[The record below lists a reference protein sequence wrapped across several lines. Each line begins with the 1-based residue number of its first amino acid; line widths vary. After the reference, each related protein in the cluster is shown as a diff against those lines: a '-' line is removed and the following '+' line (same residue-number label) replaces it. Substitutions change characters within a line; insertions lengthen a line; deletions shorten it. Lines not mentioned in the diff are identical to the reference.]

1 MRYYMGIDVG
11 AKGGI
16 AIIDENSKIVYLK
29 PMDRYNLVNCCQI
42 VSAWIKEKD
51 ASIVACVE
59 KVGAMPGQGVTS
71 MFNFGKGAGFIEG
84 VLEMAQVPYQ
94 LVSPVT
100 WKKIFSLLH
109 KDKKASIEVCKQL
122 FPNVNLFPTER
133 CRKESD
139 GLAESLLLACFAR
152 RKFR

>member
-29 PMDRYNLVNCCQI
+29 PMSRENLVNCCQI
-42 VSAWIKEKD
+42 VGTWIKEKD

-59 KVGAMPGQGVTS
+59 KVGAMPGQGVAS

-84 VLEMAQVPYQ
+84 VLEMAQIPYQ
-94 LVSPVT
+94 LVPPAT

-122 FPNVNLFPTER
+122 FPGVNLLPTER
-133 CRKESD
+133 CKKESD
-139 GLAESLLLACFAR
+139 GMAEALNMAVYAR
-152 RKFR
+152 RKLR

>member
-11 AKGGI
+11 EKGGI

-29 PMDRYNLVNCCQI
+29 SMSRENLVNCCHI
-42 VSAWIKEKD
+42 ISTWIKEND

-59 KVGAMPGQGVTS
+59 KVGAMPKQGVTS

-84 VLEMAQVPYQ
+84 VLEMSNIPYQ
-94 LVSPVT
+94 LVPPAT
-100 WKKIFSLLH
+100 WKKAFSLLH

-122 FPNVNLFPTER
+122 FPGVNLLPTER
-133 CRKESD
+133 CKKESD
-139 GLAESLLLACFAR
+139 GLGESILMALYAK
-152 RKFR
+152 RKLR

>member
-1 MRYYMGIDVG
+1 MRYFMGIDVG

-16 AIIDENSKIVYLK
+16 AIIDENSKIAFLK
-29 PMDRYNLVNCCQI
+29 PLTRENLVNCCQI
-42 VSAWIKEKD
+42 IRTWTKEKD
-51 ASIVACVE
+51 TSIIACVE

-94 LVSPVT
+94 LVPPVI
-100 WKKIFSLLH
+100 WKKTFSLLH

-122 FPNVNLFPTER
+122 FPGVNLLPTER